1 MNNIEVIQ
9 ELYRAFR
16 EKDYD
21 AFLKITT
28 EDLEWIQNEGF
39 PGGATRKGAS
49 EVIEAVFQA
58 NDNNWEGFAYKIEQ
72 FLNAS
77 NSVIVIG
84 SYTGNNRVS
93 GKPINAA
100 AAHIYD
106 LRDGKVCRFRMFA
119 DTKTIWDAMP

>member
-21 AFLKITT
+21 AFLRISTD
-28 EDLEWIQNEGF
+28 DLEWIQNKGF
-39 PGGATRKGAS
+39 PGGATYKGAS
-49 EVIEAVFQA
+49 EVIEAVFKA
-58 NDNNWEGFAYKIEQ
+58 NHNNWEGFTYDIEK
-72 FLNAS
+72 FLNAG

-84 SYTGNNRVS
+84 SYSGSNRIS
-93 GKPINAA
+93 RKFMSAA

-119 DTKTIWDAMP
+119 DTKTIWDAMS